1 VFFPF
6 HEVEI
11 TCLILHVKNDNISAF
26 NNGFEEQYNI
36 RVVLKITSIAINIM
50 TQPIYWIFILA
61 IPVACISWTVTKEE
75 IFKEPREY
83 CIQVSKNSGNVLLRK
98 LFYMLTCEYCF
109 SHYITLAMLFMTR
122 YTLLYSDWRGYVLS
136 GFSIVW
142 IANVYM
148 SLYNIIRIDLK
159 KGKLITQKEEEKI
172 KKGDF
177 TS

>member
-1 VFFPF
+1 MNSKNNIIEELFLRRKS
-6 HEVEI
+6 I
-11 TCLILHVKNDNISAF
+11 TL
-26 NNGFEEQYNI
+26 
-36 RVVLKITSIAINIM
+36 NIM

-61 IPVACISWTVTKEE
+61 IPVACIAWTVTKEE
-75 IFKEPREY
+75 IFRELREY
-83 CIQVSKNSGNVLLRK
+83 CIKISNSSSNFLIRK
-98 LFYMLTCEYCF
+98 IFYMLTCEYCF
-109 SHYITLAMLFMTR
+109 SHYITLAMLIMTR

-159 KGKLITQKEEEKI
+159 KGKLIAQKEEEKI